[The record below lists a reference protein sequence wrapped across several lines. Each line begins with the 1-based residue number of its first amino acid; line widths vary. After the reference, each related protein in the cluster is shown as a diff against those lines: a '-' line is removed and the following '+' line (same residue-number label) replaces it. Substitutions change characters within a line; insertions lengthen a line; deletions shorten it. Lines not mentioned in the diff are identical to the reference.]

1 MTHVRGGSVA
11 STTLFVIDDHP
22 VVREGLKM
30 LLEQA
35 GDIRVVGSAATATA
49 ALAVLPERSPDV
61 VLLDLDLGDEDG
73 LDALPRIQA
82 AVPRAKVLILTALKD
97 RARDQAA
104 VRTGARG
111 LVLKDA
117 PADALLEAIRA
128 VAAGELWF
136 DPRVLPAPG
145 QPGAAPEPSALSK
158 LTAREREIVSLIGE
172 GLRNE
177 EAARRLGITEK
188 TVRNHLTV
196 VFDKLGV
203 SGRLELLVFA
213 YEHGLV
219 RSRL

>member
-1 MTHVRGGSVA
+1 MSCS
-11 STTLFVIDDHP
+11 STST
-22 VVREGLKM
+22 
-30 LLEQA
+30 
-35 GDIRVVGSAATATA
+35 S
-49 ALAVLPERSPDV
+49 
-61 VLLDLDLGDEDG
+61 GDEDG

-145 QPGAAPEPSALSK
+145 RPGAAPEPSALSK